1 MYFEQSLENSNIW
14 TEARCKE
21 VIPSRAVD
29 NITTKGENLLMELS
43 SCCCLLSFLHRCK
56 SCLHFSNADSDGLI
70 TINWMSIN
78 KQNTNCPCSPSEVN
92 KQYKTLLLLVT
103 SSLYEVKIFILCMAN
118 SHPQNWEDKYDVSN
132 IKKYVMVS
140 IFIVQEKSYQNQ
152 PLKHE
157 ISRICHSLLQT
168 VSQLLQRGI
177 KISNLFVQPCLYSI
191 LRNQTDLPDNC
202 SEENYSQ

>member
-1 MYFEQSLENSNIW
+1 MW
-14 TEARCKE
+14 TEARCKKL
-21 VIPSRAVD
+21 IPSRAVD

-43 SCCCLLSFLHRCK
+43 SCCCLLSFLHTGCK
-56 SCLHFSNADSDGLI
+56 RWLHFSNADSDGLI
-70 TINWMSIN
+70 TISWMSIN
-78 KQNTNCPCSPSEVN
+78 KQNTNCPCSSSEVN

-103 SSLYEVKIFILCMAN
+103 SWLYEVKIFILCMAN

-140 IFIVQEKSYQNQ
+140 VFIVQEKSYQNQ
-152 PLKHE
+152 PLKHA
-157 ISRICHSLLQT
+157 ISRICHSPLQT

-177 KISNLFVQPCLYSI
+177 KISNIFIQPCLYSI
-191 LRNQTDLPDNC
+191 LRNQIDLPDNC